1 MRRQSRTRFVRRGV
15 APWVF
20 SVTAPWALG
29 VGMLVSFTAVAGQDP
44 VADWRVS
51 PLAARAPGALTL
63 GFSEAASGDYGFYG
77 QTPRPNS
84 AGAPQRRRARRR
96 AQSPTSASRM
106 SISSPM

>member
-77 QTPRPNS
+77 QT
-84 AGAPQRRRARRR
+84 R
-96 AQSPTSASRM
+96 AQIQQARLNVGGPEEDGMVRLA
-106 SISSPM
+106 PA